1 MLTVW
6 GQSLTVSKF
15 SHWLLDL
22 AYTKWWLTSYHC
34 GLIVRHIAAFHF
46 CPHRNTFAFLTTLM
60 GHLPAH
66 FSRPRHN
73 LRSCSMS
80 TRQRLTQSFSLH
92 TSRFFIIAEVLR
104 FDTLMLLQ
112 SSRGF
117 ADNLKTI
124 RILTI
129 RFFLNRA
136 SLWIRSTI
144 VLITLE
150 YIWDRPSL
158 VASVAPNFLPTF
170 VKQKIF
176 DSGHSS
182 SCLPRHQC
190 PLL

>member
-1 MLTVW
+1 
-6 GQSLTVSKF
+6 
-15 SHWLLDL
+15 
-22 AYTKWWLTSYHC
+22 
-34 GLIVRHIAAFHF
+34 
-46 CPHRNTFAFLTTLM
+46 
-60 GHLPAH
+60 
-66 FSRPRHN
+66 
-73 LRSCSMS
+73 MS
-80 TRQRLTQSFSLH
+80 RQRLTQSFSLH

-170 VKQKIF
+170 VKQKIL